1 MGCEEGLLP
10 TCSLWGF
17 CLHPNGLQP
26 GANAAGRALGYFGT
40 TRQEAELTGRTER
53 FPPCPPAPLLTSL
66 TEPVGKGGEKFAES
80 QRVGLE
86 PDNDLKLTVTSRRKH
101 LRGSLRF
108 LSSPALETMEASAL
122 TEMPYDPRGP
132 WSATVS
138 HQMEVTA
145 LSHPQT

>member
-1 MGCEEGLLP
+1 MLLGEP
-10 TCSLWGF
+10 WVI
-17 CLHPNGLQP
+17 
-26 GANAAGRALGYFGT
+26 LGQHGE
-40 TRQEAELTGRTER
+40 EAELTGRTES
-53 FPPCPPAPLLTSL
+53 FPPCPCPPAPLLTSL

-86 PDNDLKLTVTSRRKH
+86 PDNDLKLTVTSRWKH